1 MKRYNKNLRMARKSL
16 TAAVLAAATLTF
28 TGCLFSPPEEQPP
41 APAPEMTTPANVL
54 KNIEVAYNQRLIEN
68 YKKALSTKFVFYFD
82 PDDVGDKLPGR
93 QYIIPESWSYT
104 EDWNATDTMFQKA
117 YNIKLSIPTTSVG
130 EPEPNETTF
139 RADNIS
145 IDLLVMVDEL
155 NGYQANQGFCNF
167 EFEKYK
173 NEEGKDRWRL
183 TQWWDRTAVPA
194 A

>member
-1 MKRYNKNLRMARKSL
+1 MKRHNKNLRMARNSL
-16 TAAVLAAATLTF
+16 AAAALAAATLTF
-28 TGCLFSPPEEQPP
+28 SGCLFSPPEEQPP

-68 YKKALSTKFVFYFD
+68 YKKALSTGFVFYFD
-82 PDDVGDKLPGR
+82 PDDVGQNPPGSK
-93 QYIIPESWSYT
+93 YEIPETWSYT
-104 EDWNATDTMFQKA
+104 TDWQATEKMFEKA
-117 YNIKLSIPTTSVG
+117 YGIKLSIPTTSVG
-130 EPEPNETTF
+130 EPPPGAVTF
-139 RADNIS
+139 NANNIS
-145 IDLLVMVDEL
+145 IDLLVMIDEL